1 MVVKEDVDAL
11 VLMVVQVLV
20 LVHVLEPAR
29 EGVLALALRVA
40 LVDAAAMVPLM

>member
-20 LVHVLEPAR
+20 PVHVLEPAR
-29 EGVLALALRVA
+29 EAVLALAL
-40 LVDAAAMVPLM
+40 